1 MHENT
6 DKQRRI
12 KRFALQSAAREI
24 LPDFRVAI
32 CLRKVVPKTPGV
44 KVWKAPEVGRAFYSN
59 LVICARVWVCPV
71 CASKITERRRQ
82 ELGQAIRQPG
92 YQVALIG
99 FTLRHNGG
107 DHCDSLLEDILAS
120 YRRLKSGKRWI
131 NFERATG
138 LVGSIRALEVTHG
151 ANGWHPHLHVLFFV
165 AKGKAVD
172 WQKVGRF
179 LKARWRAVL
188 AQNERT
194 ATFEHGVFVQEAN
207 KAVGGYVAKW
217 GLDSEMT
224 KAPVKQARTAEGRTP
239 MQLLSDF
246 LNGDAKAGDLFR
258 EYALAFKGKRQLV
271 WSRGLRKLLNIGEEK
286 TDEALATEERED
298 AILLA
303 TLTRAQW
310 VIVLANDARA
320 EVLEVANT
328 GDADALRVFL
338 ASIGADDDSTRR
350 IDERIIRMR
359 AAQVG
364 VNQLVDMRSGVQL
377 PTLKGLQSGKK
388 KRGRQAPKNES
399 AAATGRPPRPHVSKT
414 GAKTPHDRKS
424 RKTP

>member
-6 DKQRRI
+6 DKTRRI

-24 LPDFRVAI
+24 LPDFRVAV

-44 KVWKAPEVGRAFYSN
+44 QVWKSPEVRRAFYAN
-59 LVICARVWVCPV
+59 LLICASVWVCPV

-151 ANGWHPHLHVLFFV
+151 ANGWHPHLHVLFV

-207 KAVGGYVAKW
+207 KAVGDYVTKW

-246 LNGDAKAGDLFR
+246 LNGDAKAGALFR

-286 TDEALATEERED
+286 TDDVLATEERED

-310 VIVLANDARA
+310 VIVLANDARG

-328 GDADALRVFL
+328 GDADTLRIFL
-338 ASIGADDDSTRR
+338 ASIGADDQAAHETTKAAPGLHRLAYAQMPPKATKRR
-350 IDERIIRMR
+350 D
-359 AAQVG
+359 
-364 VNQLVDMRSGVQL
+364 
-377 PTLKGLQSGKK
+377 
-388 KRGRQAPKNES
+388 RGAKKNES
-399 AAATGRPPRPHVSKT
+399 KTATGRPPRPHVSKT